1 MSVPVPKLRFKNFSQ
16 ALINGPFEQYIK
28 SSKYGPRFDANDY
41 DLNGNVKT
49 IRGTDVA
56 LDATIKYE
64 QVPIAN
70 LPQKLI
76 DEHQLQEGDILMI
89 TTADCGLSAVF
100 EKQEIPFI
108 ASAYAVRI
116 VLKNSLDS
124 LWVKYYLQTQHIVN
138 EVNKYVRKGTLSN
151 LPLSDISK
159 FSFTVPALEE
169 QTKIAT
175 FLSAVDEKISQLT
188 QKHEL
193 LSQYKQGMMQKLF
206 SQQIRFKADD
216 GSEFGEWEEV
226 KFSGIFNFHQT
237 NSYSRALL
245 AEYGEIMNIHYGD
258 IHTKFSMLFD
268 VNKESVPFL
277 NDEVDTSKIAKEQFL
292 KVGDLVIADASEDY
306 KDIGKSIE
314 VISLNNQK
322 VVAGLHTYIAR
333 PVKPFALGF
342 CGYMMQTFPV
352 REQIKKLAT
361 GISVLGIS
369 KTNLGKVELKV
380 PSLEEQTKIA
390 NFLSAIDQKIEV
402 VVQQIEQAKTWKKGL
417 LQQMF
422 V

>member
-1 MSVPVPKLRFKNFSQ
+1 MSVPKLRFKNFSQ
-16 ALINGPFEQYIK
+16 ALINGPFEHYIK

-76 DEHQLQEGDILMI
+76 DEHQLHEGDILMI

-216 GSEFGEWEEV
+216 GSEFGEWEERKLGEV
-226 KFSGIFNFHQT
+226 CRFVNGRAYKQTEWEKEGTPVIRLQNLTGSGKEYYYSNLNLPDHQYCYNNDLLYMWSATFGPVFWQGEKAIF
-237 NSYSRALL
+237 
-245 AEYGEIMNIHYGD
+245 HYH
-258 IHTKFSMLFD
+258 IWK
-268 VNKESVPFL
+268 
-277 NDEVDTSKIAKEQFL
+277 
-292 KVGDLVIADASEDY
+292 
-306 KDIGKSIE
+306 IE
-314 VISLNNQK
+314 VNPQLLDKKYMYFLLDEMTEKMKRSLN
-322 VVAGLHTYIAR
+322 GSTMLHVTKQGMENTEKI
-333 PVKPFALGF
+333 
-342 CGYMMQTFPV
+342 
-352 REQIKKLAT
+352 I
-361 GISVLGIS
+361 
-369 KTNLGKVELKV
+369 
-380 PSLEEQTKIA
+380 PSLPEQTKIA
-390 NFLSAIDQKIEV
+390 NFLSSVDQKIEV
-402 VVQQIEQAKTWKKGL
+402 VAQQIEQAKQWKKGL

>member
-1 MSVPVPKLRFKNFSQ
+1 MAAPKLRFKEFDKAFSR
-16 ALINGPFEQYIK
+16 N
-28 SSKYGPRFDANDY
+28 
-41 DLNGNVKT
+41 
-49 IRGTDVA
+49 
-56 LDATIKYE
+56 TIKELAKIYVGRDLVE
-64 QVPIAN
+64 DAYSPIKTETHIYPIYSNSVDNEGLYGYYNFEEFNFDDDALTVVGRGAGLGKAFYRQGGFGTIGRLLSLTPKDKSFHPKYLSDYIN
-70 LPQKLI
+70 DKLI
-76 DEHQLQEGDILMI
+76 IHNESGGIPQLPRSSLENYE
-89 TTADCGLSAVF
+89 V
-100 EKQEIPFI
+100 
-108 ASAYAVRI
+108 
-116 VLKNSLDS
+116 VLPS
-124 LWVKYYLQTQHIVN
+124 Y
-138 EVNKYVRKGTLSN
+138 
-151 LPLSDISK
+151 
-159 FSFTVPALEE
+159 EE
-169 QTKIAT
+169 QTKIAS
-175 FLSAVDEKISQLT
+175 FLSNVDEKISQLT
-188 QKHEL
+188 QKHAL

-206 SQQIRFKADD
+206 SQQLRFKADD